1 MRFCVDTRRVLKCLV
16 CLMLVGGLVTQICLL
31 AEISGKTKEI
41 SRVNAETE
49 RLSAQKDN
57 LEVQLAS
64 FRSTERIRREALE
77 LGMQL
82 PQEDQLRVISIPQ
95 EYQEASTHTAEIA
108 GVK

>member
-41 SRVNAETE
+41 ARVNAETE

-64 FRSTERIRREALE
+64 FRSTERIRREAME

-82 PQEDQLRVISIPQ
+82 PEEDQLRVISIP
-95 EYQEASTHTAEIA
+95 QEASTHTAEIA
-108 GVK
+108 GVQ

>member
-1 MRFCVDTRRVLKCLV
+1 MRFCVDTRRLLKCLV

-49 RLSAQKDN
+49 RLSA
-57 LEVQLAS
+57 
-64 FRSTERIRREALE
+64 RRITWRCSW
-77 LGMQL
+77 L
-82 PQEDQLRVISIPQ
+82 PSEGPNAFAGSPGTGHAAAQEDQLRVISIPQ

-108 GVK
+108 GVQ